1 MTRYLLRPRA
11 QRDLEEIWEY
21 TATNWS
27 TGQAA
32 TYIRQIQHSCDLIA
46 DDPRIGRPCDDIRV
60 GYRKF
65 RSGSHFLFYRSAKD
79 GVEMVRILHVSM
91 DFEQH
96 L

>member
-11 QRDLEEIWEY
+11 QRDLEEIWTY
-21 TATNWS
+21 TARTWS
-27 TGQAA
+27 PAQAE
-32 TYIRQIQHSCDLIA
+32 TYVRHVQHSCGMIA
-46 DDPRIGRPCDDIRV
+46 VDPRLGRSCDDIRA

-65 RSGSHFLFYRSAKD
+65 RSGSHFLFYRPIKD
-79 GVEMVRILHVSM
+79 GVEIVRILHFSM